1 MISVDLLIWLLIGG
15 VAGWLAGV
23 LTKGRGFGCIGNMII
38 GVIGSVIGGWF
49 FSMTSLAPR
58 GEGLVGIIVTAL
70 IGAVAFIIVLRL
82 IFK

>member
-38 GVIGSVIGGWF
+38 GVIGSVIGGWL
-49 FSMTSLAPR
+49 FSVTSLAPP
-58 GEGLVGIIVTAL
+58 GEGMVGSFVTAL
-70 IGAVAFIIVLRL
+70 IGAVALIIVLRL